1 MELSKQQQIIRLGN
15 LKKIIQLMNEAIDA
29 NIYSLEEYDKN
40 DEKTILYNKL
50 CTANCNGSI
59 EQFKKHSE
67 SMDTTMPWNKEISID
82 FEDAKIINQSNESDD
97 ESDDEYDDEH
107 DDEHDD
113 EYDDEHDDE
122 YDDEHDDEHD
132 DDEPEFE
139 LNDESEFELND
150 KKQDKESS
158 DSDIEVNHVAQ
169 DITKA
174 SYITYRTFESKVQ
187 ILKYKQSNSSITKII
202 RSVDKSILDKMYEDK
217 KLKQFYNWCWYDK
230 NNTTFTWD
238 FDKYTI
244 GIKADTNTILNEC
257 MYEFADMLEKY

>member
-29 NIYSLEEYDKN
+29 NIYSLEKYDES

-50 CTANCNGSI
+50 CTTNANAVFQQFVKTVESI
-59 EQFKKHSE
+59 
-67 SMDTTMPWNKEISID
+67 DTTLPWNKEISID
-82 FEDAKIINQSNESDD
+82 FEDTKIIAQSEESNDKPEDEHDD
-97 ESDDEYDDEH
+97 ESEDKPEDEYDDE
-107 DDEHDD
+107 
-113 EYDDEHDDE
+113 
-122 YDDEHDDEHD
+122 D
-132 DDEPEFE
+132 DD
-139 LNDESEFELND
+139 DSEFELND
-150 KKQDKESS
+150 KKQDTESD
-158 DSDIEVNHVAQ
+158 DSDIEVNHVVQ
-169 DITKA
+169 DTKKA

-187 ILKYKQSNSSITKII
+187 ILKYNQSNSSITKII